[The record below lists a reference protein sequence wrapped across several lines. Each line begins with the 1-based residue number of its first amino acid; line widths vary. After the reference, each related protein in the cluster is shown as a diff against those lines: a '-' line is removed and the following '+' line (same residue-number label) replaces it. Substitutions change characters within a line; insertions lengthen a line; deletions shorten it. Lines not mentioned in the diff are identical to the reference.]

1 MCRAAYLGFKNIVAL
16 LLAHG
21 ADINIRSSDGRSP
34 LMWAAF
40 RNNVKMAEFLLDSG
54 A

>member
-1 MCRAAYLGFKNIVAL
+1 M
-16 LLAHG
+16 LAHG
-21 ADINIRSSDGRSP
+21 ADINLRSSDGRTS

-40 RNNVKMAEFLLDSG
+40 RNNIKMVEFLLDSG